1 VTLVSVFELLAAISA
16 VITVWVYGNKDNYA
30 PLYGMVSNIIWIT
43 WSVLS
48 DSYYMLLMCIVFT
61 CLHIRNYFHM
71 RNIK

>member
-1 VTLVSVFELLAAISA
+1 MTLVSVFELLAAISA

-48 DSYYMLLMCIVFT
+48 DSYYMLIMQLRFLKT
-61 CLHIRNYFHM
+61 CFYFEHFL
-71 RNIK
+71 NAQ

>member
-1 VTLVSVFELLAAISA
+1 MTLVSVFELLAAISA

-30 PLYGMVSNIIWIT
+30 PFYGMVSNAIWIT

-48 DSYYMLLMCIVFT
+48 DSYYMLIMCVVFT
-61 CLHIRNYFHM
+61 CLHVRNYFHM

>member
-1 VTLVSVFELLAAISA
+1 MTLVSVFELLAAISA

-48 DSYYMLLMCIVFT
+48 DSYYMLFMCVVIT
-61 CLHIRNYFHM
+61 CLNIRKYFNM

>member
-1 VTLVSVFELLAAISA
+1 MTLVSLFELLAAISA

-48 DSYYMLLMCIVFT
+48 VSYYMLIMCLLLLF
-61 CLHIRNYFHM
+61 
-71 RNIK
+71 